1 MIQTL
6 NLRELPRLTSRQPSG
21 AHPTAG
27 TTLAHPGAPYP
38 VQPPEKDLSTNHGR
52 PKGAAA
58 TPEQHPSDWPVPRSH
73 AARTALLT
81 ETHPDANE
89 TRARFHIVLGTVRA
103 MLEEQPSDR
112 AARAAGRRI
121 CAAVTALA
129 DDVAKA
135 KREAA

>member
-1 MIQTL
+1 MTKTL
-6 NLRELPRLTSRQPSG
+6 NLAESPRTTPRRPG
-21 AHPTAG
+21 RARTNAG
-27 TTLAHPGAPYP
+27 TTLAHPGAPNP
-38 VQPPEKDLSTNHGR
+38 LQPPEKDLSTNNGR

-73 AARTALLT
+73 AARTARLA
-81 ETHPDANE
+81 ETRPDANE

-112 AARAAGRRI
+112 AVRSANRRL
-121 CAAVTALA
+121 CAALTQLA